1 MAKHEMSV
9 REYLLPSPGTFWEWR
24 DDGEVIAW
32 KDGKTIAFREE
43 LRSILG
49 WLAPQGLPP
58 LDAVAMLL
66 AATHETWNATG
77 SEASSLEPI
86 LQATNH
92 GAELMQEIMPRLTAV
107 SRLESKLRAPVR
119 SKAVLVEMSVGDCRR
134 VMGADAALAV
144 VDSMRRGMGE
154 IVTPPSNYVDSG
166 GFGPLLLA
174 RDLADLLQGLRKLT
188 PEALAARLA
197 TGLEETPD
205 AAELDLPPCE
215 LARAILDS
223 LQDDLEFAGL
233 ARVAKLLLAVASLP
247 RKLESEEQ
255 HHTGGFSDISNRG
268 SIERLLVSEL
278 ANDDLTLAV
287 RVAMNEA
294 LYMRREVPPS
304 TPHDHRLVL
313 VDAGIRSWG
322 VPRVFATAV
331 ALAFMAST
339 AQRGAFSCFRAKRH
353 SIETVD
359 LATRGGIVEHL
370 GALETDL
377 HMAEALPAFVRRL
390 EEEPDATE
398 PILLMTEDALADRTM
413 QLALRKL
420 ELEQLFVA
428 TVNRQ
433 GVFRLQEFG
442 TRGSKVLREA
452 TIDLESLFRTAPK
465 IVEKRWSQ
473 ELPAI
478 FGADPFPL
486 LLPHR
491 MKLDRMRYV
500 EYWGVVSTPGDGRL
514 MRWTQKGLA
523 AVQLSDDVSGRI
535 LWSSPTAPNGHL
547 TLVVGGSGNATLMRI
562 SLDNVVVDQVPL
574 KLQSR
579 GGKFCARNG
588 ALFLVH
594 DDRVEVYD
602 MHSGHR
608 TETLRLP
615 GGVRPVRD
623 RFFVG
628 PGDSSWHALTYD
640 GQSARLE
647 LVKNSEPARK
657 LPPLLTMF
665 DQVGVDGPV
674 GITRDDGHLISTAGG
689 VVRRINHGVV
699 GPYSVPWISADG
711 QRVHLRSLTN
721 MHRPHAPSQIVIDTK
736 SLKYTP
742 FYSEGEDDRILQL
755 VHGHVSLRHRFAAI
769 GLTAA
774 GKLALESRRGQ
785 ILVFNVKEGLPVLTV
800 SNVDYRLAARQ
811 AFETMDGTGQRIELR
826 RAQWP
831 GGQRAFAD
839 TRGLLHLVSGDPR
852 VPEVSLV
859 LAEGEELSG
868 WCADGRVWGKRFF
881 VGDFRT
887 CEETAAAQYAVYE
900 ATVARF
906 AELIGA

>member
-1 MAKHEMSV
+1 MSV
-9 REYLLPSPGTFWEWR
+9 REYLLPAPDTFWEWR
-24 DDGEVIAW
+24 DGGKVIAW

-43 LRSILG
+43 LRSILA
-49 WLAPQGLPP
+49 WLAPYGLPP
-58 LDAVAMLL
+58 LDTIALL
-66 AATHETWNATG
+66 LSATHDTWNATG
-77 SEASSLEPI
+77 SEASSLEQH
-86 LQATNH
+86 LQEANH
-92 GAELMQEIMPRLTAV
+92 GAELMRQIMPQLTAV
-107 SRLESKLRAPVR
+107 SRYESKLRTPVR
-119 SKAVLVEMSVGDCRR
+119 AKSVLVEMAVGDCRR
-134 VMGADAALAV
+134 LVEPDAAMAV

-154 IVTPPSNYVDSG
+154 IVTPPDNYIDSG

-188 PEALAARLA
+188 PAALATQLA
-197 TGLEETPD
+197 TGMDETPD
-205 AAELDLPPCE
+205 AAELELPPCE
-215 LARAILDS
+215 LARALLES

-233 ARVAKLLLAVASLP
+233 ARVAQQLLAVASLP

-313 VDAGIRSWG
+313 IDAGIRSWG

-339 AQRGAFSCFRAKRH
+339 AQRGAYSCFRAKRH
-353 SIETVD
+353 GIEAAD
-359 LATRGGIVEHL
+359 LATRDGIVKHL
-370 GALETDL
+370 GVLETDL
-377 HMAEALPAFVRRL
+377 HLAEALPAFVRRL
-390 EEEPDATE
+390 EEEPDVTE
-398 PILLMTEDALADRTM
+398 PILLMSDDALADRTL

-442 TRGSKVLREA
+442 KRGSKVLREA
-452 TIDLESLFRTAPK
+452 TIDLESLYRTPPK
-465 IVEKRWSQ
+465 IVVKRPNQ

-478 FGADPFPL
+478 FAADPFPL

-500 EYWGVVSTPGDGRL
+500 ENWGVIATPGDGRL
-514 MRWTQKGLA
+514 MRWTQKDLA
-523 AVQLSDDVSGRI
+523 AVQLSDDVAGRI
-535 LWSSPTAPNGHL
+535 LWNSPTAPQGHL

-562 SLDNVVVDQVPL
+562 SSDNVVVDEVPI

-579 GGKFCARNG
+579 GGKFCTRNG

-615 GGVRPVRD
+615 GGVRHVRD

-628 PGDSSWHALTYD
+628 PRPNSWQALTFD
-640 GQSARLE
+640 GQTARLE
-647 LVKNSEPARK
+647 PVKSSEPDRK

-674 GITRDDGHLISTAGG
+674 GITRDEGDLISTAGG
-689 VVRRINHGVV
+689 VARRVNHGVI

-711 QRVHLRSLTN
+711 QRVHLRSQTG
-721 MHRPHAPSQIVIDTK
+721 MHRVLSAGQVVIDTK
-736 SLKYTP
+736 SLKFTP
-742 FYSEGEDDRILQL
+742 FYSDGEDDRVLQL
-755 VHGHVSLRHRFAAI
+755 VHRHAGLRHRFVAI

-785 ILVFNVKEGLPVLTV
+785 ILVFNLQRGLPVLTV
-800 SNVDYRLAARQ
+800 SKADYRLAARQ
-811 AFETMDGTGQRIELR
+811 TFESMDGTDQRIELR

-839 TRGLLHLVSGDPR
+839 ARGLLHLVSGDPR

-881 VGDFRT
+881 VGPFRT
-887 CEETAAAQYAVYE
+887 CEETASAQHAVYE

-906 AELIGA
+906 AELISA